1 MAVARGELEELLD
14 ALNVLRDENAALRR
28 NFDALVDV
36 HERAQRKAAAAAAEA
51 EHAAHAR
58 AVEHAAAITRLH
70 EELVAANVSAN
81 RRLADAHHAEQ
92 SAGEAGAAGP
102 QQGVRELGLA
112 LGAAHAACAALLEEN
127 GSLRRENEQ
136 LRGAVADGEAAAALQ
151 RVTRDAEVQHTDSQ
165 FETAA
170 AQLVAQLRSDVAE
183 WRAAAEAAS
192 AARSPAGGE
201 VRREAVERRL
211 PPPEQQR
218 WGASAAAAGAGALG
232 SGQMQMM
239 RPPTELT
246 AVPEADELTALAR
259 FYARR

>member
-1 MAVARGELEELLD
+1 MAVGRGELEELLE
-14 ALNVLRDENAALRR
+14 ALNVLRQENAALRR
-28 NFDALVDV
+28 NFDELVDV

-70 EELVAANVSAN
+70 EELVAANVNAN
-81 RRLADAHHAEQ
+81 RRLADAQHADQ
-92 SAGEAGAAGP
+92 AAGEGAPGSQQ

-136 LRGAVADGEAAAALQ
+136 LRGAVADGEAHAALQ
-151 RVTRDAEVQHTDSQ
+151 RVMRDAEVQHTDSQ
-165 FETAA
+165 FEAAA
-170 AQLVAQLRSDVAE
+170 AQLVAQLRNDVAE
-183 WRAAAEAAS
+183 WRAAAEAAT
-192 AARSPAGGE
+192 AARSPAGGD

-211 PPPEQQR
+211 PPPGDGR
-218 WGASAAAAGAGALG
+218 RGASTAAAAGALG
-232 SGQMQMM
+232 PPAFPML

-259 FYARR
+259 FYSRR

>member
-1 MAVARGELEELLD
+1 MAVGRGELEELLD
-14 ALNVLRDENAALRR
+14 ALNVLREENAALRR

-51 EHAAHAR
+51 EHAAYAR

-70 EELVAANVSAN
+70 EELVATNESAN
-81 RRLADAHHAEQ
+81 RRLLADSRHAEQ
-92 SAGEAGAAGP
+92 SAGGGSP
-102 QQGVRELGLA
+102 GSQQGVRELGLA

-136 LRGAVADGEAAAALQ
+136 LRGAVADGEAHAALQ

-183 WRAAAEAAS
+183 WRAAAEAVT
-192 AARSPAGGE
+192 AARLPAGGE

-232 SGQMQMM
+232 SGQLQMM
-239 RPPTELT
+239 RPQTELT

>member
-81 RRLADAHHAEQ
+81 RRLAVAHHAEQ
-92 SAGEAGAAGP
+92 SGEAGAAGP

-151 RVTRDAEVQHTDSQ
+151 RVTRDAEVQHTESSQ
-165 FETAA
+165 FEAAA

-183 WRAAAEAAS
+183 WRAAAEAATG
-192 AARSPAGGE
+192 RPAGGE
-201 VRREAVERRL
+201 VRREAVERRIL
-211 PPPEQQR
+211 PPEQR
-218 WGASAAAAGAGALG
+218 WGAGAAAAGAAAIAPGNG
-232 SGQMQMM
+232 M
-239 RPPTELT
+239 RPPNEGLT

-259 FYARR
+259 FYSRR

>member
-136 LRGAVADGEAAAALQ
+136 LRGAVADGEAHAALQ

-165 FETAA
+165 FEAAA

-183 WRAAAEAAS
+183 WRAAAEAN
-192 AARSPAGGE
+192 AARAPAGGE
-201 VRREAVERRL
+201 VRREAVERRIL
-211 PPPEQQR
+211 PPEQR
-218 WGASAAAAGAGALG
+218 WGAGAAAAGAAAIAPGMG
-232 SGQMQMM
+232 M
-239 RPPTELT
+239 RPPSEGLT

-259 FYARR
+259 FYSRR